1 MMWYPDQPRVLGR
14 APAELPVVVMSERC
28 LRKEAGGQGNWE
40 TVPFVP
46 NTCWYLPHWTLVR
59 SEFMKSIE
67 NNAHRY
73 SGL

>member
-1 MMWYPDQPRVLGR
+1 MMWYSDQPRVLGR
-14 APAELPVVVMSERC
+14 APAELPAVVMSERC